1 MSQDA
6 PSQVPDVKAEGENG
20 GNTTINVKVR
30 VSFGSKGGWD
40 RDVTLNVGAT
50 NLGRLGP
57 RRGGILQDQTHN
69 EAFQAPG
76 CVCEQGWKGR

>member
-6 PSQVPDVKAEGENG
+6 TQVQTSLDGVKPDPESKE
-20 GNTTINVKVR
+20 TINVKVR

-40 RDVTLNVGAT
+40 RDVTLNVRAM

-57 RRGGILQDQTHN
+57 GRGGFLQDQTHN
-69 EAFQAPG
+69 KAFQAPG
-76 CVCEQGWKGR
+76 RVCE